1 MTTGVLIMDAPD
13 IQSGLNPE
21 LDRPPRRPA
30 QPMNR
35 FQEQEHLAQADWHI
49 TDMKA
54 HIVRQRIKV
63 NHVLDT
69 GQSSE
74 LVDSMLRAFEASLCA
89 FEKHRE
95 LVLNHLK
102 RRLSE

>member
-1 MTTGVLIMDAPD
+1 MTTGVLITDAPD
-13 IQSGLNPE
+13 IQSDLNPE

-49 TDMKA
+49 SDMKA
-54 HIVRQRIKV
+54 QIVRQRIKV

-74 LVDSMLRAFEASLCA
+74 LVDSMLRAFEASLYA

-102 RRLSE
+102 RRLYE

>member
-1 MTTGVLIMDAPD
+1 MRTNVLMINARDS
-13 IQSGLNPE
+13 QSALHPKF
-21 LDRPPRRPA
+21 DRPA
-30 QPMNR
+30 QRMNR

-54 HIVRQRIKV
+54 HIVRQRIRV
-63 NHVLDT
+63 NYALDT

-74 LVDSMLRAFEASLCA
+74 LVDSMLQAFEASLRA

-95 LVLNHLK
+95 LVLNQLK
-102 RRLSE
+102 RRRPQ